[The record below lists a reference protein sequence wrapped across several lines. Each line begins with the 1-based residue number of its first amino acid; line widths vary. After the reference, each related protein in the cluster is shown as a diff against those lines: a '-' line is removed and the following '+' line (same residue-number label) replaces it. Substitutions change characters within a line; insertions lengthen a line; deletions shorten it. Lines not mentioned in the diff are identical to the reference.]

1 MPFHQQKWRYEP
13 TMSKT
18 GGSGSELVGKCWK
31 LSDDCSVVVIEEA
44 WVAYSLGQGNL
55 DIGGLLFV
63 QES

>member
-1 MPFHQQKWRYEP
+1 
-13 TMSKT
+13 MSKT